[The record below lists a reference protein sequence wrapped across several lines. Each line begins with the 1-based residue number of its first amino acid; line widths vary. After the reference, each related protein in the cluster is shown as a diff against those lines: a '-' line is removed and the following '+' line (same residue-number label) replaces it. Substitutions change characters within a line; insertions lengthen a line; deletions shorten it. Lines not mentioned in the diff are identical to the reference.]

1 MRQQSVLRGSLWL
14 IASAVLAKI
23 LGAVFRIQLTAMLG
37 GTGMGYFSCAYG
49 LFLPVFSLSVTGMNT
64 AVSAVT
70 AQACARQ
77 DQASAARTA
86 VLARR
91 MFGAGGAVC
100 AAVLLLLTDPLCT
113 GLLHNP
119 RAAMA
124 VRLFAPAIWICCMNA
139 VLRGMYEG
147 HQNMTPTAVSQVA
160 EGIGRAVFGILL
172 CGTVMRYAPQ
182 ILPHLPAGTTA
193 AEAAAAAAILGV
205 TLSTAAGLLTLLCF
219 PRPIR
224 KTHLPH
230 TPQDDRVLRRALLR
244 ILLPVAAA
252 SLVTNLTSLIDLAT
266 GMRLLSAVIARNPAA
281 FGLAAGIG
289 AEAAA
294 EHANFC
300 FGAFSGL
307 AVTMFNLV
315 PAVTNMLGKGVFP
328 AFAASFTQHRQ
339 TESARH
345 AGDVIQRTAFLA
357 VPAGMGL
364 SALAEPI
371 LQLLFP
377 SRQAEI
383 AVAAPPL
390 VLLGIAVI
398 FAAMSYPLF
407 SMLQAAGFAGD
418 TVTVMLRGAGCKLL
432 GNLLLIPR
440 MGLRGIA
447 LSTALCYAV
456 ILLLA
461 LRQFRLRTGI
471 SLRLVPLCGRII
483 FGSVLC
489 AGTAA
494 ALCRRLSEQLPQ
506 QPALLLAIA
515 GGGVIYLLSVCMMQ
529 RIGSRPCNTFA
540 EDI

>member
-1 MRQQSVLRGSLWL
+1 MKQQSVLRGSLWL
-14 IASAVLAKI
+14 IASALLAKM

-37 GTGMGYFSCAYG
+37 GAGMGYFSCAYG
-49 LFLPVFSLSVTGMNT
+49 LFLPVFALSVTGMNT

-77 DQASAARTA
+77 DRAAAARTA

-91 MFGAGGAVC
+91 MFGVGGAIC
-100 AAVLLLLTDPLCT
+100 AAALLLLTDPLCT

-124 VRLFAPAIWICCMNA
+124 VRLFAPAVWLCCMNA

-147 HQNMTPTAVSQVA
+147 HRNMTPTAVSQIA

-182 ILPHLPAGTTA
+182 ILPYLPAGTTV

-224 KTHLPH
+224 EKHLPH

-244 ILLPVAAA
+244 MLLPVAAA

-266 GMRLLSAVIARNPAA
+266 GLRLLAAVIEQKPVE

-294 EHANFC
+294 EQANFC

-307 AVTMFNLV
+307 AMTMFNLV

-328 AFAASFTQHRQ
+328 AFAASFAQHRQ
-339 TESARH
+339 AESARH
-345 AGDVIQRTAFLA
+345 ARDVIQRTAFLA
-357 VPAGMGL
+357 IPAGLGL
-364 SALAEPI
+364 SVLAEPI

-383 AVAAPPL
+383 AAAAPPL
-390 VLLGIAVI
+390 VILGIAVI

-418 TVTVMLRGAGCKLL
+418 TVTVMLWGAGCKLL

-440 MGLRGIA
+440 MGLRGTA
-447 LSTALCYAV
+447 LSTALCYGV

-471 SLRLVPLCGRII
+471 PLRFVHLCCQMCIG
-483 FGSVLC
+483 GLLCVVTAAVLC
-489 AGTAA
+489 PRLTAH
-494 ALCRRLSEQLPQ
+494 LPQ

-515 GGGVIYLLSVCMMQ
+515 GGGAVYLLFTALFC
-529 RIGSRPCNTFA
+529 RKHGEWI
-540 EDI
+540 